1 MVVSAKLLHTG
12 KTSLRAAVEVGV
24 GDPKEG
30 PYAKTTRCVIV
41 FVAPGDGGMP
51 VEVERWGAEIGPRR
65 VAPEHRAERLMGLR
79 KDTEG
84 RRWVPRAS
92 CLEVDP
98 ARSPPTPPPRGPR

>member
-41 FVAPGDGGMP
+41 FVAPGDGGDARGGGTMGSRNRAKTRCP
-51 VEVERWGAEIGPRR
+51 RAPRR
-65 VAPEHRAERLMGLR
+65 EAHGIAQGHRGWEMGPN
-79 KDTEG
+79 G
-84 RRWVPRAS
+84 VVP
-92 CLEVDP
+92 
-98 ARSPPTPPPRGPR
+98 

>member
-41 FVAPGDGGMP
+41 FVAPGDGGIP
-51 VEVERWGAEIGPRR
+51 VEVER
-65 VAPEHRAERLMGLR
+65 
-79 KDTEG
+79 
-84 RRWVPRAS
+84 
-92 CLEVDP
+92 
-98 ARSPPTPPPRGPR
+98 